1 VDVATLRLEPASTLS
16 LEQLAALFTD
26 AYEGYPVSMHVDA
39 TGLARMIE
47 TSDLDLDAA
56 RIARVAGEPAG
67 VCMLGVRGDEGWIG
81 GMGVVPQHRREGI
94 GEALMRAVLEEA
106 RGRGV
111 RRVRLEVLEEND
123 GARLLYEK
131 LGFEHLRDVCVWT
144 LDAEPG
150 EDAGREVTVAE
161 AQEFVREHRPEP
173 EPWQRG
179 DGTLAHLD
187 GLAGV
192 SVEGGAAVYRA
203 AGGRVLLLQAAAR
216 DEEAATALLRALQ
229 ARGNAVIALNL
240 PETDVCTGALER
252 LGGRVDVR
260 QHEMALEVEP
270 LSGSDLKGLTPKA

>member
-1 VDVATLRLEPASTLS
+1 MDVATLRLEPASTLS

-81 GMGVVPQHRREGI
+81 GMGVVSHHRREGI
-94 GEALMRAVLEEA
+94 GEALMRAVVDEA
-106 RGRGV
+106 RSRGV
-111 RRVRLEVLEEND
+111 RRVRLEVLEQND
-123 GARLLYEK
+123 GARLLYDK
-131 LGFEHLRDVCVWT
+131 LGFELLRDVCVWT

-150 EDAGREVTVAE
+150 EDAGREVTVEE
-161 AQEFVREHRPEP
+161 ALEFVREHHLEP
-173 EPWQRG
+173 EPWQRA

-216 DEEAATALLRALQ
+216 DEAAAAALLRALR
-229 ARGNAVIALNL
+229 AHGGAVIAINL

-260 QHEMALEVEP
+260 QHEMALE
-270 LSGSDLKGLTPKA
+270 L